1 MIVSIFFSLVDI
13 RQRGEVYKHHSRDHL
28 LVIVAP
34 WRVRECLGMR
44 DVRCVLL
51 RGRHNELSVCNTRT
65 REVNLLWVKGMS
77 FELNSSCLTGVKAGP
92 P

>member
-1 MIVSIFFSLVDI
+1 
-13 RQRGEVYKHHSRDHL
+13 
-28 LVIVAP
+28 
-34 WRVRECLGMR
+34 MR